1 LNTLPSLDDLLDQWE
16 EARARG
22 ESLDPAVLCEQ
33 APKLLD
39 TLRAKIEV
47 LKKMD
52 ARLQDDPDATE
63 LHSSVRRQQRGTEDR
78 AAILKERPQLQTGF
92 ENLRFHAQGGLGM
105 VFEASDVRL
114 HRNVALKFMHRHLAE
129 MPWARERFMLEAE
142 ITGRLDHPGI
152 VPVHGL
158 GLTEA
163 QRPFYAMRFIRGETY
178 DLAIHRYHN
187 PLSQQSVSDR
197 SLEFR
202 GLLARFISVC
212 NTLAY
217 AHNCGIV
224 HRDIKPD
231 NIMLGRYAET
241 LVVDW
246 GLALAVD
253 RDETAKKSGEAT
265 LMPSSG
271 SQAGGSSGGPAG
283 TPAYMAPEQARDCDH
298 VDRRADIYSL
308 GVVLYK
314 ILCGQ
319 LPFKDA
325 NSPLQ
330 MMELLQRGN
339 FPKPSEIDSSIPPA
353 VEAICLRAMATDPD
367 KRYDT
372 ALDLAADLEHWLAD
386 EPVSV
391 YREPR
396 LTRIFRWGKNH
407 QHIAFAIASVVLIA
421 LLSSLASAIGLGTYA
436 QTESQLRA
444 NAEAA
449 RQQSLRSATLLAA
462 EIVGREINRRWELLE
477 RETLDPE
484 LSQLLLKNETDPQD
498 KSQSKLLQAWLTSVG
513 GQNEKSMRFDTL
525 FLVNAEGVQLARYP
539 LDEGLTIGKSFAHR
553 DYFHGRGRDDVEIE
567 RSLAAKPKSIQRPHL
582 STLYQSSSDQS
593 LKVAVSVP
601 IWSDKPG
608 VPERRILGVI
618 GMSVELNRFGGILER
633 KLPGNQI
640 VELID
645 LRFDELTGKP
655 QRGLILHHPALQK
668 KKFDI
673 APRLSA
679 DFIQSFLQKGV
690 ARLWESQQTA
700 RGNPPQQNS
709 PYDGAIPQEPVN
721 ELILDYID
729 PVDSTRERWLAAYS
743 TVWIA
748 GRANNNEGGGP
759 EAYLDTGW
767 IVLVKERWA
776 NE

>member
-1 LNTLPSLDDLLDQWE
+1 MNTLPSLDDLLDQWE

-22 ESLDPAVLCEQ
+22 ETLDLVELCQHTPE
-33 APKLLD
+33 LLES
-39 TLRAKIEV
+39 LRAKIAV
-47 LKKMD
+47 LQKMD
-52 ARLQDDPDATE
+52 ARLENDPDVTE
-63 LHSSVRRQQRGTEDR
+63 LHSSIRRQQRGTEDR
-78 AAILKERPQLQTGF
+78 AAIIKDSPTLQTGF

-105 VFEASDVRL
+105 VFEGSDVRL
-114 HRNVALKFMHRHLAE
+114 HRNVALKFMHSHLAE

-158 GLTEA
+158 GMTVS

-187 PLSQQSVSDR
+187 PLTPQSASDR

-253 RDETAKKSGEAT
+253 RDERAKKSGEAT
-265 LMPSSG
+265 LMPNSG

-283 TPAYMAPEQARDCDH
+283 TPAYMAPEQARDCDN

-330 MMELLQRGN
+330 LMELLQRGN
-339 FPKPSEIDSSIPPA
+339 YPAPSEIDPNIPPA
-353 VEAICLRAMATDPD
+353 VEAICLRAMATQPE

-396 LTRIFRWGKNH
+396 LTRIFRWVKNH
-407 QHIAFAIASVVLIA
+407 QRIVLAIAGVVLVA
-421 LLSSLASAIGLGTYA
+421 LVSSLVSAIGLGSYA

-444 NAEAA
+444 NAEEA

-462 EIVGREINRRWELLE
+462 ETVGREIHRRWELLE
-477 RETLDPE
+477 RESLDPE
-484 LSQLLLKNETDPQD
+484 LLQLLLKNETDPLD
-498 KSQSKLLQAWLTSVG
+498 KSQGKLLQAWLTSVG

-525 FLVNAEGVQLARYP
+525 FLVNADGVQLARYP

-553 DYFHGRGRDDVEIE
+553 DYFNGRGRDDNEIE
-567 RSLAAKPKSIQRPHL
+567 RSLTAKPKSIERPHL

-601 IWSDKPG
+601 IWSDKAG
-608 VPERRILGVI
+608 VPDRRILGVI
-618 GMSVELNRFGGILER
+618 GMSVELNKFGGILER

-645 LRFDELTGKP
+645 LRFDDLTGKP

-668 KKFDI
+668 QKF
-673 APRLSA
+673 ASTPRLSA
-679 DFIQSFLQKGV
+679 EYIQSFLQKGV

-700 RGNPPQQNS
+700 RG
-709 PYDGAIPQEPVN
+709 EPATTK
-721 ELILDYID
+721 LPL
-729 PVDSTRERWLAAYS
+729 
-743 TVWIA
+743 
-748 GRANNNEGGGP
+748 
-759 EAYLDTGW
+759 
-767 IVLVKERWA
+767 
-776 NE
+776 

>member
-1 LNTLPSLDDLLDQWE
+1 MNTLPTLDDLLDQWE
-16 EARARG
+16 EARQRG
-22 ESLDPAVLCEQ
+22 ESLDPAILCEHT
-33 APKLLD
+33 PELLD
-39 TLRAKIEV
+39 SLRAKIEV

-78 AAILKERPQLQTGF
+78 AAILKERPQLQTDF

-114 HRNVALKFMHRHLAE
+114 HRSVALKFMHRHLAE
-129 MPWARERFMLEAE
+129 MPWARERFLLEAE

-152 VPVHGL
+152 VPVHGM
-158 GLTEA
+158 GLTET
-163 QRPFYAMRFIRGETY
+163 QRPFYTMRFIRGETY
-178 DLAIHRYHN
+178 DLAIHRYYN
-187 PLSQQSVSDR
+187 PLTEQNASER

-253 RDETAKKSGEAT
+253 RDETARQSGELT

-271 SQAGGSSGGPAG
+271 SQAGGSGGGPAG
-283 TPAYMAPEQARDCDH
+283 TPAYMAPEQARDCDY

-314 ILCGQ
+314 VLCGQ
-319 LPFKDA
+319 VPYKEA
-325 NSPLQ
+325 TSPLQ
-330 MMELLQRGN
+330 MMELLQKGK
-339 FPKPSEIDSSIPPA
+339 FPPPSEIGSQVPKA
-353 VEAICLRAMATDPD
+353 VEAICLRAMATQPE
-367 KRYDT
+367 KRYST
-372 ALDLAADLEHWLAD
+372 ALDLAEDLEHWLAD
-386 EPVSV
+386 EPVSA
-391 YREPR
+391 YQEPR
-396 LTRIFRWGKNH
+396 VAEIFRWLKNH
-407 QHIAFAIASVVLIA
+407 QRIAFAITSMLVFTLF
-421 LLSSLASAIGLGTYA
+421 SSLVSAIGFGTYA

-444 NAEAA
+444 NAENA

-462 EIVGREINRRWELLE
+462 ETVGREINRRWELLE
-477 RETLDPE
+477 REVLDPE
-484 LSQLLLKNETDPQD
+484 LLQLLQKNETDPQD
-498 KSQSKLLQAWLTSVG
+498 KTERKLLQAWLTNLG
-513 GQNEKSMRFDTL
+513 GQNERSLRFDTL
-525 FLVNAEGVQLARYP
+525 FLVNAEGVQLARYK
-539 LDEGLTIGKSFAHR
+539 LEEGLTIGKSFAHR
-553 DYFHGRGRDDVEIE
+553 DYFHGRGRDDDEVE
-567 RSLAAKPKSIQRPHL
+567 RSLSAKPRPIQRPHL
-582 STLYQSSSDQS
+582 SALYQSSSDQS

-601 IWSDKPG
+601 IWSEKAG
-608 VPERRILGVI
+608 VPERRILGVL
-618 GMSVELNRFGGILER
+618 GMSVELNNFGGVLER
-633 KLPGNQI
+633 KLPGNQT

-668 KKFDI
+668 QQF
-673 APRLSA
+673 ATPPRLSES
-679 DFIQSFLQKGV
+679 FISNFLQHGV

-700 RGNPPQQNS
+700 RGNPPLQKS
-709 PYDGAIPQEPVN
+709 PFTGPIPQEPVN

-729 PVDSTRERWLAAYS
+729 PVDSANERWLAAYS

-767 IVLVKERWA
+767 IVLVKERV
-776 NE
+776 E